1 MDNSEFINLYI
12 ENLTKMLNDTTG
24 KLVLAETKI
33 AINEK
38 LAIRK
43 EEQFD
48 VQRSEMQ
55 ERIQQLEDSLSRV
68 QMDFELASKRI
79 EDSNIIIHD
88 LNRQLEENTKSK
100 ITKD

>member
-12 ENLTKMLNDTTG
+12 ENLTKMLNDTMG

-33 AINEK
+33 AISEK
-38 LAIRK
+38 LAMRK

-48 VQRSEMQ
+48 VQHSELQ
-55 ERIQQLEDSLSRV
+55 ERIQQLEDSVSKVR
-68 QMDFELASKRI
+68 MELETANKRI
-79 EDSNIIIHD
+79 EDSKIIIDD
-88 LNRQLEENTKSK
+88 LNRQLEEKTKSK